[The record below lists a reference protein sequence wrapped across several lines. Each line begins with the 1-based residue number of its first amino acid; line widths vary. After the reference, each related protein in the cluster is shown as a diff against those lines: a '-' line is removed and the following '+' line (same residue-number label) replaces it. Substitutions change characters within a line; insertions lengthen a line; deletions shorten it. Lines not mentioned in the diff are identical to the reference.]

1 MIAVLVP
8 IEEGRDASSAI
19 AHVISLSRQE
29 AVRVY
34 LLNVRTPLPSYVA
47 RFIPSAERRAFHHD
61 NGMRAMREA
70 IARLDEAGIA
80 HREEVRVGN
89 KAETIV
95 EFRAREALR
104 GDRGRPKRGRPARR
118 TWPGLD
124 PRPAAPPPAAGRLAA
139 HPRSGLARLRR
150 HTPKLSPQPQVC
162 CAFGLSKRMRRE
174 SPSCTTSIAAP
185 CT

>member
-1 MIAVLVP
+1 MSAVLVP

-95 EFRAREALR
+95 EFAREKRCAEIVVDRNEGGLLAGLGLGSIHAQLR
-104 GDRGRPKRGRPARR
+104 HLLQPGDPLRIRE
-118 TWPGLD
+118 
-124 PRPAAPPPAAGRLAA
+124 AA
-139 HPRSGLARLRR
+139 
-150 HTPKLSPQPQVC
+150 
-162 CAFGLSKRMRRE
+162 
-174 SPSCTTSIAAP
+174 
-185 CT
+185 